1 MDVTIFLGGRGLK
14 VSMEIFSF
22 GGGGGGGGKKERKG
36 KEGRDVSV
44 SVQHT

>member
-22 GGGGGGGGKKERKG
+22 GGGRGRPGGGGGERRKGKERKG
-36 KEGRDVSV
+36 GM
-44 SVQHT
+44 